1 MISRPTL
8 SLLALLLV
16 SVPAPS
22 PASPAATAVPRGPLP
37 ETVIPRHYSLDLTI
51 DPRQERFSGVTDI
64 DVDITR
70 ATATIWLHGLGLE
83 VVQATVEING
93 RSIPAR
99 YSEVEPVTGVAR
111 LELESPVAE
120 GRARLHFAH
129 SAAYREGAEG
139 LFLARVGDDRYV
151 FSQLQAIDARR
162 VFPGFDEPRFK
173 TPFDVTVRAVQG
185 DEVIANAPL
194 LSQSDD
200 AEGLVAHRFQTT
212 LPLPTYLL
220 AFAVGPLD
228 VVEAPPVRPNAVRE
242 KPLPLRAV
250 ATRGQGPKLAFAL
263 ANTPAM
269 VEQLELYFGI
279 PFPYQKL
286 DILSSP
292 QMTGAM
298 ENAGAILYDDNLLLL
313 GTNPTPVQQRSFA
326 EVHAH
331 ELAHQWFGDLVTPVW
346 WDDIWL
352 NESFAE
358 WMGARIAAAWAPGL
372 GSAAGLTAA
381 ALETMTTDSKRAG
394 RPIRQPVTDNTQ
406 IASTFD
412 AITYLK
418 GAGVLAMFESYLGE
432 ETFRR
437 GVGLHLG
444 RHRHGS
450 ATAEDFFA
458 AMAEVSRQPPVIEAF
473 RSFIEQPGV
482 PLVSLRRAA
491 DDRKLELAQSRYR
504 PLGSTIAEGQLWQI
518 PFCVKLY
525 DSNPPRKQCTL
536 IADTAASMALP
547 EAAEVLMPNADG
559 AGYYRF
565 ALDEQSV
572 DRLLAIAAGLPDG
585 EALALADSVA
595 AAFRAGRLPFAQFLS
610 AARALAGHS
619 NRQAATSLGYELAS
633 IQSQWFELPV
643 RRAIAGELSA
653 IYAPRLDAL
662 GLDLNAGAHA
672 SDPSDRRLLRRSLV
686 AILALDAR
694 EVSIRSL
701 LAEAA
706 KSSLDDPAALD
717 GEFRDIAWSVGA
729 QDLGPA
735 FFEAM
740 RERLLS
746 GEDASSRTDAAT
758 AIGAVETAE
767 SASAALALAIDPQV
781 RVGEMFRIVWQQVN
795 AAATRDAAWPWLAEH
810 FDSLTNKLPG
820 FAQSVLFELPSS
832 YCDAAHRR
840 EIESLMTPAVVR
852 TGKGSL
858 ELART
863 LETIDLCMA
872 QKAVLGPRILATL
885 ALTR

>member
-1 MISRPTL
+1 MIRQLKLP
-8 SLLALLLV
+8 LLALILGSAAGL
-16 SVPAPS
+16 P
-22 PASPAATAVPRGPLP
+22 PASLAAIDIPRGLLP
-37 ETVIPRHYSLDLTI
+37 DTVMPKHYALELTI
-51 DPRQERFSGVTDI
+51 DPRQSRFSGVTDI
-64 DVDITR
+64 DVEVVRSTDV
-70 ATATIWLHGLGLE
+70 IWLHGLGLQVAE
-83 VVQATVEING
+83 ATVEAGG
-93 RSIPAR
+93 RSVRAR

-111 LELESPVAE
+111 LELETPIDE
-120 GRARLHFAH
+120 GPARLHFVY
-129 SAAYREGAEG
+129 SAAYRDGAEG

-173 TPFDVTVRAVQG
+173 TPFDVTVRTIAR
-185 DEVIANAPL
+185 DKVIANAPL
-194 LSQSDD
+194 L
-200 AEGLVAHRFQTT
+200 AESADVSGWIAHRFETT
-212 LPLPTYLL
+212 PPLPTYLL

-228 VVEAPPVRPNAVRE
+228 VVEAPPVPPNAVRRQ
-242 KPLPLRAV
+242 PLPLRAV

-263 ANTPAM
+263 ASTPAM

-279 PFPYQKL
+279 PFPYRKL

-298 ENAGAILYDDNLLLL
+298 ENAGAILYDDNLLLFAAS
-313 GTNPTPVQQRSFA
+313 PTPVQQRSFA
-326 EVHAH
+326 ETHAH

-346 WDDIWL
+346 WEDIWL

-358 WMGARIAAAWAPGL
+358 WMGVRIAAAWAPGL

-381 ALETMTTDSKRAG
+381 ALETMTTDSKQAG

-412 AITYLK
+412 SITYLK

-437 GVGLHLG
+437 GVRLHLG
-444 RHRHGS
+444 RHLHGN

-458 AMAEVSRQPPVIEAF
+458 AMAEASRQPQVVEAF

-482 PLVSLRRAA
+482 PLVDVRHSA
-491 DDRKLELAQSRYR
+491 DGRTLELAQSRYR
-504 PLGSTIAEGQLWQI
+504 PLGSRIAEGQTWQI
-518 PFCVKLY
+518 PFCVRVY
-525 DSNPPRKQCTL
+525 DSHAAGKHCTL
-536 IADTAASMALP
+536 ITSTTARMVLP
-547 EAAEVLMPNADG
+547 EAAAVLMPNADG

-572 DRLLAIAAGLPDG
+572 DRLLAIAAALPDR

-595 AAFRAGRLPFAQFLS
+595 AAFRAGRLPFEQLVS

-633 IQSQWFELPV
+633 MQNQWFEANV
-643 RRAIAGELSA
+643 RQAIAGELDA
-653 IYAPRLDAL
+653 IYAPRLDEL
-662 GLDLNAGAHA
+662 GLELESGAYAG
-672 SDPSDRRLLRRSLV
+672 DPPDRRLLRRSLV

-694 EVSIRSL
+694 DAGIRTA
-701 LAEAA
+701 LAAA
-706 KSSLDDPAALD
+706 ASQSLDDPAALD
-717 GEFRDIAWSVGA
+717 AEFRDIAWSVGA
-729 QDLGPA
+729 QELGPA
-735 FFEAM
+735 FFAAM
-740 RERLLS
+740 RQRLLT
-746 GEDASSRTDAAT
+746 GEDASLRTDAAT
-758 AIGAVETAE
+758 AIGAVE
-767 SASAALALAIDPQV
+767 SADGAAAALALALEPQV
-781 RVGEMFRIVWQQVN
+781 RVGEMFRIVWQQVH
-795 AAATRDAAWPWLAEH
+795 AAATRDAAWVWLAKH

-840 EIESLMTPAVVR
+840 DIESFMKPAVAR
-852 TGKGSL
+852 GGKGSL

-872 QKAVLGPRILATL
+872 QKAALGPRIVATL
-885 ALTR
+885 ALNR